1 MNNGNVL
8 IIATIFMAILLVI
21 LLFAMAIFI
30 SHVNNILY
38 NFKLDMYSI
47 ARSGIIA
54 VNKNQANTGN
64 FTYDAK
70 TYRKEFEKSLKEN
83 YELNDD
89 FENDEKLIS
98 NIKIVEYK
106 IYKSGEKDSF
116 TKSKVNNRVLH
127 IILKV
132 QIKPIIFRKLL
143 EKVFVFTIHEDV
155 NINIVNV

>member
-1 MNNGNVL
+1 MNDGNAL
-8 IIATIFMAILLVI
+8 IIATIFMAILLII
-21 LLFAMAIFI
+21 LLFAMAIFM

-64 FTYDAK
+64 FTYDTK
-70 TYRKEFEKSLKEN
+70 TYKKEFEKSLKEN

-106 IYKSGEKDSF
+106 IYKNGEKDSF

-132 QIKPIIFRKLL
+132 QIKPIIFREFL
-143 EKVFVFTIHEDV
+143 EKFFVFTIHEDV
-155 NINIVNV
+155 NMNIVDV